1 MSNKRS
7 SKKREKGS
15 SQNSYN
21 TYFNRSVETKE
32 QRKWFLIVCE
42 GEKTEPNYFKS
53 FPVNK
58 EVINLDI
65 QGDGLNTISLV
76 EETIKLKKEGEYS
89 ADNNDE
95 VWCVFDRD
103 SFPPQNFNAAITRAQ
118 SNDIK
123 VAYSNE
129 AFELW
134 YLLHFNYYDTAM
146 SRKNYKSMLT
156 NLLGH
161 KYEKNSPTIYDE
173 LKDKQEKAIKHAK
186 RLLEAYNPPKPEQD
200 NPSTTVHL
208 LVVELNKFIH

>member
-1 MSNKRS
+1 MNNKRS
-7 SKKREKGS
+7 DKNRGKGS
-15 SQNSYN
+15 ARSSKSY
-21 TYFNRSVETKE
+21 YNRFVETRT

-42 GEKTEPNYFKS
+42 GTETEPNYFKS

-58 EVINLDI
+58 KVINLDI
-65 QGDGLNTISLV
+65 QGKGLNTKSLV
-76 EETIKLKKEGEYS
+76 EKTIELKKDGEYS

-103 SFPPQNFNAAITRAQ
+103 SFPPQNFNAAITCAQ

-123 VAYSNE
+123 VAYCNE

-134 YLLHFNYYDTAM
+134 YLLHFHYYDTAM

-156 NLLGH
+156 DLLGH
-161 KYEKNSPTIYDE
+161 EYEKNSKIIYDE
-173 LKDKQEKAIKHAK
+173 IKDKQENAIKHAK
-186 RLLEAYNPPKPEQD
+186 RLLQAYNPPNPEQD

-208 LVVELNKFIH
+208 LVEELNKFIC